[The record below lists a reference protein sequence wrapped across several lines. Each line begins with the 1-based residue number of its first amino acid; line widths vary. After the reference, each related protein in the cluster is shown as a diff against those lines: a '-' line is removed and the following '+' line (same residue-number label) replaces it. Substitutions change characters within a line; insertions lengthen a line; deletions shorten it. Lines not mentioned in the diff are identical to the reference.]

1 MSQPLMISWVLYLGG
16 ERPLNKSKEWVDSA
30 QSLLMAAMRA
40 GYPPCLVLL
49 HSSDPLIP
57 WLNQQAIV
65 WMPLP
70 DILVGKRS
78 DIIKALN
85 GDSAQLVLQPVTQRL
100 QELQPQWGLS
110 FYSAWIPPQIFSLPK
125 QAFLN
130 FHPGNLPELRGFEP
144 DSWAILR
151 GMQSIRGSVHRL
163 TLIYDAG
170 DLAWNTSAT
179 SIWAW
184 DTPTSLIERVTSIF
198 VKELPSLLS
207 AMQNKCLVYTPQV
220 NKAIQ
225 TATRAKLVSEAVI
238 DWQFDSHQQLS
249 RRLRVFS
256 GQNIGIPLQ
265 AKLDGKFYRVLAM
278 ELWRGPCLIESGK
291 CLGYYQEAGN
301 FFDGAPIIA
310 TKEGVALIKV
320 DELTADFCPLTLA
333 QLAASTP
340 SKAHAKGHKLA
351 VSLSEFNP
359 TSPYK
364 YDQYGVFYANDL
376 KLNHWSYAG

>member
-1 MSQPLMISWVLYLGG
+1 MKQPLITPWILYLGG
-16 ERPLNKSKEWVDSA
+16 ERPLNKNKAWIDSA
-30 QSLLMAAMRA
+30 QSLIIAAANA

-49 HSSDPLIP
+49 HSSDALIP
-57 WLNQQAIV
+57 WLNQQTII

-78 DIIKALN
+78 DIIKTLN
-85 GDSAQLVLQPVTQRL
+85 GDQAQLVLQPIIQRL
-100 QELQPQWGLS
+100 EELQPQWGLS

-151 GMQSIRGSVHRL
+151 GMQSIQGSVHRL

-170 DLAWNTSAT
+170 DLVWNTSAT

-207 AMQNKCLVYTPQV
+207 AMQNKCLVYTPQI

-225 TATRAKLVSEAVI
+225 TATRAQLVSEAVI

-249 RRLRVFS
+249 RRLRVFN

-320 DELTADFCPLTLA
+320 NELTADFYPLTLA

-340 SKAHAKGHKLA
+340 SKVQAKA
-351 VSLSEFNP
+351 YQIAISLSKFNP
-359 TSPYK
+359 TNSYE
-364 YDQYGVFYANDL
+364 YDQYGVFYIRDTL
-376 KLNHWSYAG
+376 

>member
-1 MSQPLMISWVLYLGG
+1 MMPWILYLGG
-16 ERPLNKSKEWVDSA
+16 ERPLNKSQEWMDSA
-30 QSLLMAAMRA
+30 QSLLMIAMNA

-49 HSSDPLIP
+49 HSSDTLIP
-57 WLNQQAIV
+57 WLNQQAIT

-85 GDSAQLVLQPVTQRL
+85 GDSAPLVLQPVTQRL
-100 QELQPQWGLS
+100 EELQPQWGLS

-163 TLIYDAG
+163 TSIYDAG
-170 DLAWNTSAT
+170 DLVWNTSAT
-179 SIWAW
+179 SIWVW
-184 DTPTSLIERVTSIF
+184 DTPTNLIERVTSIF

-207 AMQNKCLVYTPQV
+207 AMQNKSLVYTPQI

-225 TATRAKLVSEAVI
+225 AATRAQLVSEAVI
-238 DWQFDSHQQLS
+238 NWQLDSHQQLS
-249 RRLRVFS
+249 RRLRVFN

-265 AKLDGKFYRVLAM
+265 AKLNGKFYRLLAM

-291 CLGYYQEAGN
+291 CLGYYQEAGS

-310 TKEGVALIKV
+310 TQEGVALIQV
-320 DELTADFCPLTLA
+320 EELTAEFCSLTLA

-340 SKAHAKGHKLA
+340 SKAQAKAQQLA

-359 TSPYK
+359 TNAYE
-364 YDQYGVFYANDL
+364 YDQYGAFYIRDVL
-376 KLNHWSYAG
+376 E